1 MGRKRKQNPL
11 GLPERVYAVHGAFF
25 YVHRDGRWE
34 RLGTDLAEA
43 RRRGNLQNDPEGR
56 YGTVGYYLDQFIIH
70 CAKRVAA
77 HDLSK
82 RTLAD
87 YTADIVPL
95 KVYFGDMTPAG
106 VGPANIGKYLD
117 LGVEHGRPVRAN
129 REKACLSSCFTWLI
143 RTGEGGITQNP
154 CIGVKRNS
162 EHARER
168 YIEDWEFNQV
178 MAKATSP
185 QAKAVAGLIYRT
197 LQRPIDILRWTAA
210 NIARKPVEGGE
221 ERVLRFR
228 QSKTGAQLEIR
239 ITPEIDEC
247 LRWAAGDGKKV
258 TGMTLI
264 HTGKGQPYADKSI
277 SGMWGTYV
285 RDCPG
290 IEDFAIYDL
299 KGKGATDMWLA
310 GVPLEQI
317 QALCGHE
324 SITTTEIYVKCRWRD
339 TIEPNR
345 RVVGK

>member
-1 MGRKRKQNPL
+1 
-11 GLPERVYAVHGAFF
+11 
-25 YVHRDGRWE
+25 
-34 RLGTDLAEA
+34 
-43 RRRGNLQNDPEGR
+43 
-56 YGTVGYYLDQFIIH
+56 
-70 CAKRVAA
+70 
-77 HDLSK
+77 
-82 RTLAD
+82 
-87 YTADIVPL
+87 
-95 KVYFGDMTPAG
+95 MTPAS
-106 VGPANIGKYLD
+106 VAPPHIGKYLD
-117 LGVEHGRPVRAN
+117 LGVELGRPVRAN

-154 CIGVKRNS
+154 CIGVKRNT
-162 EHARER
+162 ERARER
-168 YIEDWEFNQV
+168 YIEDWEFNKV

-210 NIARKPVEGGE
+210 NIVYKAVDGGE

-228 QSKTGAQLEIR
+228 QSKTGAQLEICV
-239 ITPEIDEC
+239 THEIDEY

-264 HTGKGQPYADKSI
+264 HTGRGQPYAEKSV

-285 RDCPG
+285 RACDG
-290 IEDFAIYDL
+290 IKDFGIYDL
-299 KGKGATDMWLA
+299 KGKGATDMWLT

-324 SITTTEIYVKCRWRD
+324 SITTTEIYVKSRWRG

-345 RVVGK
+345 RVVGE